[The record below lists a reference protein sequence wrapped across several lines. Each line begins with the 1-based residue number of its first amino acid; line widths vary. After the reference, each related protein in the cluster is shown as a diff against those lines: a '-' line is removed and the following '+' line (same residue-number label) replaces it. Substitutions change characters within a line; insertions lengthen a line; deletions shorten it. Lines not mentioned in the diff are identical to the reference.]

1 MLQGPEGGGLTVAV
15 MLVVPVYAVNID
27 GVLGDGRTED
37 LLGTEEGQGEGGG
50 DTQTEQEDNE
60 LHGQS
65 VSTVLPV
72 MQALRVS
79 HSIQTDKEAIP
90 RLQEYEE
97 IENGLKSQT
106 AF

>member
-37 LLGTEEGQGEGGG
+37 VLGTEEGQGEGRG
-50 DTQTEQEDNE
+50 DTQTEQEDDV

-65 VSTVLPV
+65 VCTVLPGL
-72 MQALRVS
+72 QAVRVNTMYTQYKL
-79 HSIQTDKEAIP
+79 IRRQ
-90 RLQEYEE
+90 
-97 IENGLKSQT
+97 SQDYRHMKK
-106 AF
+106 

>member
-37 LLGTEEGQGEGGG
+37 LLGTEEGQGGG
-50 DTQTEQEDNE
+50 TQTEQEDDV

-65 VSTVLPV
+65 VCTALPSTCAVFTDSLPT
-72 MQALRVS
+72 
-79 HSIQTDKEAIP
+79 TDCTNLLSFFTRINW
-90 RLQEYEE
+90 E
-97 IENGLKSQT
+97 IRR
-106 AF
+106 

>member
-37 LLGTEEGQGEGGG
+37 VLGTEEGQGEGRG
-50 DTQTEQEDNE
+50 DTQTQQEDDV

-65 VSTVLPV
+65 VLLFYLYCR
-72 MQALRVS
+72 QYVS
-79 HSIQTDKEAIP
+79 HTQYKLIRRQSYDYRHMK
-90 RLQEYEE
+90 
-97 IENGLKSQT
+97 K
-106 AF
+106 